1 METAMN
7 ERTFLLSVN
16 HLLISNKNIS
26 KKHLR
31 GFQLSLLNIVYA
43 LPDIMTCLQVVA
55 HSFVSDKRSALG
67 NLHAS
72 RKIYVIMS
80 ANRYRQKIEKKE
92 STSVCYFVNNR

>member
-31 GFQLSLLNIVYA
+31 GFQFSLLNNVYA
-43 LPDIMTCLQVVA
+43 PPNIMTCLQVVA
-55 HSFVSDKRSALG
+55 YSFISDKRSALG
-67 NLHAS
+67 NLLAS
-72 RKIYVIMS
+72 RKIYIIMS
-80 ANRYRQKIEKKE
+80 ANRYSKKKQK
-92 STSVCYFVNNR
+92 